1 MLADLDLDLWLAPG
15 HWGHPYFVGLMYK
28 LSLPVLIQIEFIC
41 LLNNLFPP
49 RLITIYLYVEIFHI
63 TSFPQMRTDP
73 WFSIHVWKLGDC
85 KADWSKF
92 WLKSLIKSHMSVIW
106 TLQRKIGELRLAQE
120 KPSTSEKHLRK
131 WFQVSC
137 KVRDSSW
144 KLIWGT

>member
-1 MLADLDLDLWLAPG
+1 MKADLGLDLWLGPG
-15 HWGHPYFVGLMYK
+15 HWGRPHFLGLMCK
-28 LSLPVLIQIEFIC
+28 LSLSVLIQIVFIC
-41 LLNNLFPP
+41 FLNDLFPP

-63 TSFPQMRTDP
+63 TSFPPMCRDP
-73 WFSIHVWKLGDC
+73 GFSIHVWKLGDC

-106 TLQRKIGELRLAQE
+106 TLRRKIGELILAQE

-144 KLIWGT
+144 KLI